1 MNRPYKIERP
11 AGVEKFILKNA
22 NEAYLLFSKKENTV
36 FCTIRNAQIRRSAN
50 KLAHNK
56 SVRCSSCSQNCEA
69 IPKETRYG
77 RQGLTET
84 GRVLWFTK
92 EKDTVYAQLD
102 EYKIDY
108 QDEEARVTYNPVEQY
123 KISAKERI
131 RYEKQYPV
139 YFGGGGRW
147 ERATRF
153 RLPKPASYT
162 QYNYGRPPFFKT
174 LLYTKNLEKVNV
186 GPLRYADTAAL
197 ARLVEE
203 DAYEY
208 LYLLYQWC
216 TYRSVELLYKA
227 GFTNIIKDRALEQ
240 GSKCINWRGTS
251 LKKILRCSPAEV
263 KALRRAN
270 PNFKDLEAYRR
281 GKDIIANMRV
291 EFIPLLR
298 HHYAQQRLIEI
309 EGQVNLQR
317 AMEYICSKEI
327 TLNDYCDHLRLLSK
341 TGQRKNSGN
350 FYPDDFHAKHEE
362 LTKLYAARKKAS
374 VNIGIKKAA
383 EAAGK
388 LEYSSG
394 DLTIVP
400 AKEITELDKESH
412 CLGHCIRTYDE
423 KISEGRA
430 YIFFIRRQKEPE
442 TPYYTLELSPSHK
455 LVQCRGDHN
464 CDMTD
469 EVRSFVQEW
478 MKFVNKQT
486 KKKGVA

>member
-1 MNRPYKIERP
+1 ME
-11 AGVEKFILKNA
+11 
-22 NEAYLLFSKKENTV
+22 
-36 FCTIRNAQIRRSAN
+36 
-50 KLAHNK
+50 
-56 SVRCSSCSQNCEA
+56 
-69 IPKETRYG
+69 
-77 RQGLTET
+77 
-84 GRVLWFTK
+84 
-92 EKDTVYAQLD
+92 
-102 EYKIDY
+102 
-108 QDEEARVTYNPVEQY
+108 
-123 KISAKERI
+123 ERI

-162 QYNYGRPPFFKT
+162 QCNYGFKT
-174 LLYTKNLEKVNV
+174 LLYTKNLEKVSV

-251 LKKILRCSPAEV
+251 LKKILRCSSAEV

-270 PNFKDLEAYRR
+270 PNFKDFEAYRW
-281 GKDIIANMRV
+281 GKDVIASMRV

-298 HHYAQQRLIEI
+298 HYYAQQHLKEI
-309 EGQVNLQR
+309 AGQVKLQR
-317 AMEYICSKEI
+317 AMEYIYSQGI

-362 LTKLYAARKKAS
+362 LTKLYADRKKAS
-374 VNIGIKKAA
+374 VNIGIKKTA
-383 EAAGK
+383 EAVGK
-388 LEYSSG
+388 LEYSLG
-394 DLTIVP
+394 DLTIAP
-400 AKEITELDKESH
+400 AKDITELDKESH
-412 CLGHCIRTYDE
+412 CLGHCVRTYDE

-442 TPYYTLELSPSHK
+442 TPYYTLELSPSYK

-464 CDMTD
+464 CDMTN

-486 KKKGVA
+486 KKKGAA